1 MHLRMYT
8 YNHLLIA
15 DSEGAAVNITAGD
28 PLLIPANE
36 PITLCARSDLD
47 PNRFYAGAIANLAI
61 YNTRLTAAQ
70 IATLYRQV
78 TETAA
83 AAASGAAVSSIV
95 PHWCLTACT

>member
-1 MHLRMYT
+1 MQT
-8 YNHLLIA
+8 YHTDLLFT

-36 PITLCARSDLD
+36 PITLCARSDLN

-70 IATLYRQV
+70 IATFYRQV
-78 TETAA
+78 RAA
-83 AAASGAAVSSIV
+83 AARATILGHDGSFCTWAFASASSRV
-95 PHWCLTACT
+95 